1 MADQLSP
8 RQLAQL
14 AVLEPLPAKFE
25 QIHRLIEEIAGLR
38 ADESVIRRLRRLLD
52 ETKAATNTVGLSAL
66 SDTMGIM
73 GTIARR
79 NAGMQMKI
87 RGLREGLGSLKVNY
101 EGALRSAK
109 MPLPENA
116 GERPKGA

>member
-1 MADQLSP
+1 MADKLSS

-25 QIHRLIEEIAGLR
+25 QLHRMIEEIALLR
-38 ADESVIRRLRRLLD
+38 ADESVIRRLRRILD
-52 ETKAATNTVGLSAL
+52 ESKSATNTVGLTSL
-66 SDTMGIM
+66 SDTMGVM

-79 NAGMQMKI
+79 NAGVQLKV
-87 RGLREGLGSLKVNY
+87 RGLREGLASLKLNY

-109 MPLPENA
+109 MPLPEDA
-116 GERPKGA
+116 GNRPADA